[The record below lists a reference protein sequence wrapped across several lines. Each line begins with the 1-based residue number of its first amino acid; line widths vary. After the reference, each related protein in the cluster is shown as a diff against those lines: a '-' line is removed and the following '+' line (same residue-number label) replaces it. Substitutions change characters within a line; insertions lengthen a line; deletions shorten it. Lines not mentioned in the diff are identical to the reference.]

1 MTTPVS
7 CFTPPY
13 LEVGAGVRWSRILAK
28 NLAAW
33 LRPEL
38 QELIT
43 EDELHPP
50 LT

>member
-7 CFTPPY
+7 CFMLPC
-13 LEVGAGVRWSRILAK
+13 LEVGEGVRWSRILAK
-28 NLAAW
+28 SLAAW

-38 QELIT
+38 QALIT

-50 LT
+50 QN